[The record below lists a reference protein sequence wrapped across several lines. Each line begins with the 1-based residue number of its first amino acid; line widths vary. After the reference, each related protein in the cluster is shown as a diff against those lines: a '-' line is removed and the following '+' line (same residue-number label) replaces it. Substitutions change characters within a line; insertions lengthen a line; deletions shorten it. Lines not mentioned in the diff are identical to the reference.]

1 MDEFAGRVA
10 VVTGAA
16 SGMGRAFARRFAA
29 EGMSV
34 VLADLD
40 AGGAEREAAALRE
53 AGTDAVAATADVTDP
68 ASVEALAETAF
79 GRWGAVHVLCN
90 NAGGGGGSRGPIW
103 ESPLDLWES
112 VFALNLYGV
121 VHGVRS
127 FVPRMIAM
135 DEEAHVVNTASV
147 SGVVPGGLI
156 YGAAKHAVVSL
167 TETLHLQLRRRGL
180 RVRAHALCPWFV
192 KTALTRRNADPRAA
206 AAYERGAEPEE
217 AAEAV
222 MGALRDGRFYVLPQH
237 DLDEL
242 ILARARN
249 IAAEGAPA
257 SVSPWEAS
265 AGARGGREPRAGA
278 PAGEYLPSPRAWVA
292 DQVRVY
298 EESGGRE
305 GATLRDTGLPV
316 IVVTHRGRRTGA
328 IRKAP
333 LMKVADGDGY
343 VLVGSMG
350 GAPRHPLWCRNLLAD
365 PEVEIRDRGRVVR
378 MRARLVGD
386 EAERRRLWAL
396 AVEAYPPYED
406 YRRRT
411 DRVFHVFRAEPAAG

>member
-16 SGMGRAFARRFAA
+16 SGMGRAFSRRFAA
-29 EGMSV
+29 EGMRV
-34 VLADLD
+34 ALADLD
-40 AGGAEREAAALRE
+40 AEGAEREAAALRG
-53 AGTDAVAATADVTDP
+53 AGADAVATPTDVTDP
-68 ASVEALAETAF
+68 ASVEALAEAAF

-90 NAGGGGGSRGPIW
+90 NAGGGGGARGPIW
-103 ESPLDLWES
+103 ESPLGLWES

-135 DEEAHVVNTASV
+135 DKEAHVVNTASV

-192 KTALTRRNADPRAA
+192 KTALTRRNPDPRAV
-206 AAYERGAEPEE
+206 AAYERGIEPETV
-217 AAEAV
+217 AGAV
-222 MGALRDGRFYVLPQH
+222 LGALRDGRFYVLPQR

-249 IAAEGAPA
+249 VVAGGAPA
-257 SVSPWEAS
+257 SVTPWEAG
-265 AGARGGREPRAGA
+265 AGAAGARAGA

-292 DQVRVY
+292 EQVRIY

-333 LMKVADGDGY
+333 LMRVADGDGY

-350 GAPRHPLWCRNLLAD
+350 GAPRSPLWCGNLLAD
-365 PEVEIRDRGRVVR
+365 PEVEIRDGGRVAR
-378 MRARLVGD
+378 MRARPVED

-411 DRVFHVFRAEPAAG
+411 DRVFPIFRAGPAADG

>member
-29 EGMSV
+29 EGMRV

-40 AGGAEREAAALRE
+40 AGGAEREAAALRG
-53 AGTDAVAATADVTDP
+53 AGAEAVAAPTDVTDP

-103 ESPLDLWES
+103 ESPLEEWES
-112 VFALNLYGV
+112 VFALNLYGAA
-121 VHGVRS
+121 HGVRS

-167 TETLHLQLRRRGL
+167 TETLHLQLQRRGL

-192 KTALTRRNADPRAA
+192 KTALTRRNTDPRAV
-206 AAYERGAEPEE
+206 AAYERGIEPE
-217 AAEAV
+217 AV
-222 MGALRDGRFYVLPQH
+222 AGAVLDALRDGRFYVLPQH

-249 IAAEGAPA
+249 VVAGGAPA

-265 AGARGGREPRAGA
+265 AGARGGSADA
-278 PAGEYLPSPRAWVA
+278 LAGEYLPSPRAWVA
-292 DQVRVY
+292 EQVRAY

-365 PEVEIRDRGRVVR
+365 PEVEIRDGGRVLR
-378 MRARLVGD
+378 MRARPVGD

-396 AVEAYPPYED
+396 AVAAYPPYED